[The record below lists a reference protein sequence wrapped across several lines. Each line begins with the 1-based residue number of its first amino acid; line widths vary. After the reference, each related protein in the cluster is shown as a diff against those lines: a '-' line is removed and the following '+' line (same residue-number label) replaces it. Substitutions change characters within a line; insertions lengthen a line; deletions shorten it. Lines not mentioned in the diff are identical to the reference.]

1 MTTESQG
8 PHWLTRLVLSVPN
21 VIFAGWLATKM
32 WPWFFPGHITIA
44 QFVGVDMGW
53 SMVTGVGL
61 AMRISAMK
69 KQMVRI
75 SADDRALLE
84 LAAEHKGMTLSA
96 FVIAAAKASAED
108 VLGLA
113 QGERK

>member
-8 PHWLTRLVLSVPN
+8 PHWLTRLVLGVPN

-53 SMVTGVGL
+53 SMITGVGL
-61 AMRISAMK
+61 AMRISA
-69 KQMVRI
+69 I
-75 SADDRALLE
+75 
-84 LAAEHKGMTLSA
+84 
-96 FVIAAAKASAED
+96 AKATNAESTD
-108 VLGLA
+108 GWESVLHGPLA
-113 QGERK
+113 SLMIFGVAWLAHVALGWIG